1 MPEQHASPRP
11 PRPLRILRATAAAQ
25 TAVLLAQA
33 VAAGL
38 LLASV
43 PVGRTVHSGMAGAV
57 LLAVVLHLLAAVA
70 AWREG
75 AVAGNTVLH
84 GLPMLLL
91 TFVQAALGFA
101 HVREL
106 HVPLG
111 VLMFGASVMTL
122 MRVRTQ
128 PRPRPRP
135 ETQAQAQ
142 AQAQAQNEGATA

>member
-1 MPEQHASPRP
+1 MSEPHASPRP
-11 PRPLRILRATAAAQ
+11 PRALRTLRATAAVQ
-25 TAVLLAQA
+25 TVILLAQA

-57 LLAVVLHLLAAVA
+57 LLAVVLHLLVGVA
-70 AWREG
+70 AWRRG
-75 AVAGNTVLH
+75 VVAARAVLH
-84 GLPMLLL
+84 GVPLLLL
-91 TFVQAALGFA
+91 TFVQAGLGFA

-122 MRVRTQ
+122 MRTRSQPQPPAQAPSETRTQ
-128 PRPRPRP
+128 
-135 ETQAQAQ
+135 TQT
-142 AQAQAQNEGATA
+142 QNESAAA